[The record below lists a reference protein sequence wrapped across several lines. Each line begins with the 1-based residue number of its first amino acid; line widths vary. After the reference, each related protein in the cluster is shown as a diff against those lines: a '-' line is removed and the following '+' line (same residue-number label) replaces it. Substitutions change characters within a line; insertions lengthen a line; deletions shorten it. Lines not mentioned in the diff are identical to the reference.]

1 MKTLGIGF
9 KVLVLLVVVGG
20 FNGWVWGADNV
31 ASGVPERRVVA
42 QQAESP
48 TAIAPA
54 SQEAARQRAHCQNN
68 LKQLGIV
75 FKMFANESKGERYP
89 CLSPKAGRLMFDNK
103 GIGDLP
109 VFPEF
114 LTDMRV
120 LVCPADS
127 DAALLEDPLK
137 KSDAKVMIDDHSYF
151 YLGYVVRS
159 EDEVKAFAQVYKERI
174 KEGLAFDENL
184 TTPAGTLYLLR
195 EGIERF
201 LITDIANPMLGSEV
215 RAIAARIPLLIER
228 PENHTPEGGNV
239 LFMDGHVEFLRYDES
254 GRWPMTK
261 TTIETLRGL
270 DKLPKDEKPG
280 M

>member
-1 MKTLGIGF
+1 
-9 KVLVLLVVVGG
+9 
-20 FNGWVWGADNV
+20 
-31 ASGVPERRVVA
+31 
-42 QQAESP
+42 
-48 TAIAPA
+48 
-54 SQEAARQRAHCQNN
+54 
-68 LKQLGIV
+68 
-75 FKMFANESKGERYP
+75 MFANESKGERYP
-89 CLSPKAGRLMFDNK
+89 CLSPKAGCLMFDNK

-137 KSDAKVMIDDHSYF
+137 KSDPKVMIDEHSYF

-159 EDEVKAFAQVYKERI
+159 EDEVKAFAQAYKERI

-184 TTPAGTLYLLR
+184 TTHAGTLYLLR
-195 EGIERF
+195 EGVERF
-201 LITDIANPMLGSEV
+201 LITDIANPVLESEAQ
-215 RAIAARIPLLIER
+215 AIKAKIPVLIER
-228 PENHTPEGGNV
+228 PGNHVPEGGNV
-239 LFMDGHVEFLRYDES
+239 LFLDGHVEFLRYGQS

-261 TTIETLRGL
+261 TTIETLQTL
-270 DKLPKDEKPG
+270 DKLPRDEKPG